1 MVEVPVVKR
10 NDNEAAEYADFSW
23 QSECKKVKYG

>member
-1 MVEVPVVKR
+1 MTEAPIVKR

-23 QSECKKVKYG
+23 QSEHKKVEYG